1 MDLNIRS
8 TIRLNN
14 EVEIPR
20 LGLGVYQTPAGS
32 IAERAV
38 TVALDIGYRHV
49 DTAQIY
55 ENEQSVGEAVRN
67 GGVPREEIFV
77 TTKLGNADHGYDRA
91 ISACR
96 RSLDALGLEYV
107 DLYLIHWPV
116 EGLRGNSW
124 QALETLYEEGLCR
137 SIGVSNYMT
146 RHLEELLDSCRVV
159 PVVNQ
164 VEFSPFL
171 FQRELLDFCRGAG
184 IVVEAYSPL
193 TKAQRLADPHLVS
206 VAERYGRT
214 AAQVLIRWALQHDM
228 VVLPKS
234 EHPER
239 IRENASVFDFEL
251 SAGDMQE
258 LDGLDEGLRTSWDP
272 TDQA

>member
-1 MDLNIRS
+1 MDLTIRS

-32 IAERAV
+32 IAEQAV
-38 TVALDIGYRHV
+38 TAALDIGYRHV
-49 DTAQIY
+49 DTARIY
-55 ENEQSVGEAVRN
+55 DNEHSVGEAVCR
-67 GGVPREEIFV
+67 GPVPREELFV
-77 TTKLGNADHGYDRA
+77 TTKLWNADHGYDRA

-116 EGLRGNSW
+116 EGLRGDSW
-124 QALETLYEEGLCR
+124 RALEALYEEGLCR
-137 SIGVSNYMT
+137 SIGVSNYMI

-159 PVVNQ
+159 PAVNQ

-171 FQRELLDFCRGAG
+171 FQEALLEFCREAG
-184 IVVEAYSPL
+184 IVIEAYSPL
-193 TKAQRLADPHLVS
+193 TKAQRLTDPRLVAI
-206 VAERYGRT
+206 AERHQRT
-214 AAQVLIRWALQHDM
+214 TAQILIRWALQHDM

-234 EHPER
+234 EHPAR
-239 IRENASVFDFEL
+239 IQENAAVFDFEL
-251 SAGDMQE
+251 SAFDMQE

-272 TDQA
+272 TDQP